1 MKKTNPTDATGAA
14 PGGENDLATD
24 PVQND
29 AGEPDGAAAAAMGGD
44 ELSTVKAQ
52 RDELFERVARV
63 TAEFQNSRRRL
74 ESEFR
79 SKLEFANADLIKVLL
94 PVIDNFERAM
104 AVDPAKTDA
113 ASILKGLQAVHDQ
126 WLTVLKNQNVEEIA
140 PEPGTPFDPNLHEAV
155 MQQPSDKY
163 PEQTVLQL
171 LQKGYSLHGRRL
183 RPASVVVS
191 KPA

>member
-14 PGGENDLATD
+14 PGGENDLAPD

-29 AGEPDGAAAAAMGGD
+29 AGEPDGADAAAMGGD

>member
-1 MKKTNPTDATGAA
+1 MNTTNPTDTGAV
-14 PGGENDLATD
+14 PDGDNDLAPD
-24 PVQND
+24 PI
-29 AGEPDGAAAAAMGGD
+29 EPEVSGAPAASD
-44 ELSTVKAQ
+44 ELSTLRAE
-52 RDELFERVARV
+52 RDELFDRLARV

-74 ESEFR
+74 EAEFR
-79 SKLEFANADLIKVLL
+79 SKLEYANADLIKALL
-94 PVIDNFERAM
+94 PVIDNFERAL

-113 ASILKGLQAVHDQ
+113 TSILKGLQVVHDQ

-155 MQQPSDKY
+155 AQQPSDKY

-171 LQKGYSLHGRRL
+171 LQKGYALQDRRL
-183 RPASVVVS
+183 RPASVIVS

>member
-1 MKKTNPTDATGAA
+1 
-14 PGGENDLATD
+14 
-24 PVQND
+24 
-29 AGEPDGAAAAAMGGD
+29 
-44 ELSTVKAQ
+44 
-52 RDELFERVARV
+52 
-63 TAEFQNSRRRL
+63 
-74 ESEFR
+74 
-79 SKLEFANADLIKVLL
+79 
-94 PVIDNFERAM
+94 
-104 AVDPAKTDA
+104 
-113 ASILKGLQAVHDQ
+113 
-126 WLTVLKNQNVEEIA
+126 VLKNQNVEEIA